1 MSCFVLQTLWI
12 GCQLSRPTAKDGQS
26 GRLPAR
32 CGCPRFKVYM
42 WDCSRKK
49 RQRQNRKQEVWKRS
63 YAPEKKTCSLESH
76 LPSTGKLKI
85 LCTSKTSEGLP
96 KPKRIEFQF
105 FFPIEERII
114 WTSGVGSTQ
123 KEKWGGK
130 LGMFWGKIGATPP
143 HLFFFFSLREW
154 SSRLSLPGILGKVSN
169 ACGEVTGENSIQD
182 SGGRKGDHL
191 KGSPGGILRYL
202 WENLFKIM
210 RLEVPIITLFHV
222 GRWCL
227 HGGW

>member
-85 LCTSKTSEGLP
+85 LCTSKTSKGLP

-105 FFPIEERII
+105 FFPIEEKII

-143 HLFFFFSLREW
+143 HLFFFFFIE
-154 SSRLSLPGILGKVSN
+154 GMK
-169 ACGEVTGENSIQD
+169 
-182 SGGRKGDHL
+182 
-191 KGSPGGILRYL
+191 
-202 WENLFKIM
+202 
-210 RLEVPIITLFHV
+210 
-222 GRWCL
+222 
-227 HGGW
+227 